1 LFFSIRG
8 IILKKLL
15 IIALLAL
22 ATGAQAE
29 STAAKKELVAKVLLL
44 QQPGI
49 EQAGQALAERPAAQ
63 LMQQAGLALQTKV
76 APEKREGIAKEI
88 QADVKK
94 YADEAVP
101 LVRERA
107 VKVAPSTI
115 GAMLE
120 EKFSEDELKQLIA
133 IIESPVNRK
142 FAQMSGEMQK
152 VLVDKLVI
160 EMQGTIDP
168 KVKTLEQSIAKRL
181 GLPATAAPVSKAAKS
196 PAKAASK

>member
-1 LFFSIRG
+1 
-8 IILKKLL
+8 LKKLV

-142 FAQMSGEMQK
+142 FSQMSGEMQK

-181 GLPATAAPVSKAAKS
+181 GLPTTAAPVSKAAKS